1 MECLYEHSSGT
12 PGVVGA
18 YAPSAPPESSNQR
31 LHMKGI
37 VLMQKPA
44 PSDFPVHDLIRE
56 RWSPRAFADKPV
68 PQDVLRSIFE
78 AARWAP
84 SSNNEQPWAYLVATR
99 DDKESF
105 EKALSVLVEFNA
117 NWARS
122 APVLAIAV
130 SKLTFAKQNA
140 PNRNAQYD
148 TGAASALLSVEATAR
163 GLAVHQMAG
172 FDPEKARQV
181 FGIPAGWEAIAA
193 IAIGYPGDPA
203 SLPPPLK
210 DREMAP
216 RTRKPITEFVMAGHW
231 GHTAPFATK

>member
-1 MECLYEHSSGT
+1 ME
-12 PGVVGA
+12 
-18 YAPSAPPESSNQR
+18 
-31 LHMKGI
+31 GI
-37 VLMQKPA
+37 ELMRKPA
-44 PSDFPVHDLIRE
+44 PSDFPVHELIRE
-56 RWSPRAFADKPV
+56 RWSPRAFSDKPV
-68 PQDVLRSIFE
+68 PQDILRAIFE

-84 SSNNEQPWAYLVATR
+84 SSNNEQPWAYIVAAR
-99 DDKESF
+99 DDKDSF
-105 EKALSVLVEFNA
+105 EKMLGVLVEFNA
-117 NWARS
+117 KWARS
-122 APVLAIAV
+122 APVLALAV
-130 SKLTFAKQNA
+130 SELAFAKNNV

-172 FDPEKARQV
+172 FDPDKARQV

-193 IAIGYPGDPA
+193 LAIGYPGDPA

-216 RTRKPITEFVMAGHW
+216 RIRKPIAEFVMAGHW

>member
-1 MECLYEHSSGT
+1 ME
-12 PGVVGA
+12 
-18 YAPSAPPESSNQR
+18 
-31 LHMKGI
+31 GI
-37 VLMQKPA
+37 ELMQNPA

-68 PQDVLRSIFE
+68 PQNVLRSIFE

-84 SSNNEQPWAYLVATR
+84 SCYNEQPWAYLVAPKN
-99 DDKESF
+99 DKDSF
-105 EKALSVLVEFNA
+105 AKMLGVLVEFNA
-117 NWARS
+117 NWAKS

-130 SKLTFAKQNA
+130 AKLSFANNNA

-148 TGAASALLSVEATAR
+148 TGAATALLSMEATAH

-172 FDPEKARQV
+172 FDPDKAREV

-203 SLPPPLK
+203 SLPQPLK

-216 RTRKPITEFVMAGHW
+216 RTRKPIAEFVLAGHW
-231 GHTAPFATK
+231 GHTASFAKK